1 MTPRAIPRLLSLLLS
16 LSVTSVLFAQAA
28 PAPQINAKVNDAER
42 FMLPGSVHPAA
53 TEANDR
59 GAVDPATPM
68 TDLIL
73 VLRRSPAQQAA
84 FDAYVADQYDPTSP
98 DFHHWLAPAE
108 VGQRFGP
115 SPADI
120 ATITQWLTSHGLRV
134 EGASK
139 DQMTLRFSG
148 TAAQVNEAFRTSI
161 HRLSVNG
168 AQHIAN
174 MTAPS
179 IPAALAPAVVGVKAL
194 HDFFARPAHHLG
206 GKAVFDPHSGHWTH
220 QTPAL
225 ISGAQPDM
233 RAAQQPATQASQQ
246 VGQPVQPAPQFGITV
261 GSGSSAFQIE
271 DIAPYDFATIY
282 NVLPLWNNSIDGTG
296 QTIAIAGTSDINPS
310 DVASF
315 RSVFGL
321 PAGTPPKTIVANG
334 VDPGACTGTTGSC
347 TIDDQIENSL
357 DVEWSGAVAKGAQIT
372 LVVAG
377 QQSQTTDTLFTAI
390 QYIVDNL
397 TAPVMNVSY
406 GACEFDLGT
415 AGNTALNDEWE
426 TAATE
431 GISVFV
437 AAGDSGS
444 ASCDQDLA
452 TSLPYG
458 ALFGTTVSGF
468 ASTPY
473 NTAVGGTDFN
483 WGTTASPYWSTSNNS
498 TTGASALNYIPE
510 IPWNDT
516 CTNPVIL
523 SVLQSY
529 ATQLQKEGNTVTSPT
544 DAESACNFVNQW
556 YKTIYTNTN
565 QQVNL
570 SFLIDTIG
578 GSGGASGCT
587 TSNSQSTTSCAGG
600 YAKPSWQAGVTGIP
614 SDGKRDLPDV
624 SFFAS
629 NGFLGSAYLI
639 CVSANGTCVSSTSQ
653 STEPIGEEVG
663 GTSVSSPAMAGV
675 MAMINQKTGAPQ
687 GLPNAELYR
696 LAAKQ
701 TYSGCRSESLTTST
715 SCYFNDIDTGTNAM
729 PCDAGSPDCTVS
741 TSGDTYGVLNGYSAG
756 TGFDNASGLGSLN
769 VYNVVSA
776 WTSPLGSG
784 TATLMLTP
792 SASTIQLGQSL
803 TVQVAVSASGTAPT
817 GTVSLTGPGI
827 TAQAEPL
834 TSGSYVFSVA
844 SGSLPVGANTLTV
857 SYSGDANYALAAQTV
872 VINVTKLT
880 PTLKLTPNST
890 TITGNQQFTIS
901 GAVTDASSGSIAAPT
916 GTISFSGGG
925 LTFQSCTL
933 TSGSCTPTYTGTLTN
948 GTDTI
953 TANYSGDSN
962 YNSATASVQITANIL
977 TPTVAVKLLTTS
989 LTTTTAA
996 QVQVTVTGSGATP
1009 TGSVTLTE
1017 NTLAGQAAMS
1027 DTLASGAYTFTL
1039 PAGFLAGGSGTLNA
1053 SYTGD
1058 SNYGSGS
1065 SSVTIQVSFATTS
1078 LTVMP
1083 AQTSVA
1089 ANATVNVN
1097 VTTTAVAGITPT
1109 GNISLTAGAFTSQGG
1124 VLKNGSASFII
1135 PANTFTAGTQSISVQ
1150 YAGDMH
1156 YSPTSA
1162 TATISITP
1170 STATYSLSAS
1180 SLGSINTGSSGASTI
1195 TVSSTSGY
1203 TGSVALSCALTASP
1217 SGATTLPTCSAS
1229 TTPIA
1234 LSGTTTSGTGTVT
1247 ISTTTTTTANLQ
1259 PPAAPFGSA
1268 SRVLLGGL
1276 ALGVLAFFT
1285 IPARR
1290 RAWRSLLGC
1299 LFLLAT
1305 LVGGVASCGGGG
1317 SSSGTG
1323 GGGGGG
1329 GVTSGSYT
1337 FTVTGTGTPAITPTP
1352 TTTIT
1357 VTIN

>member
-1 MTPRAIPRLLSLLLS
+1 MTPRAISRLLCLLLS
-16 LSVTSVLFAQAA
+16 FSFAPALVAQSLS
-28 PAPQINAKVNDAER
+28 APQITAKVNEAER
-42 FMLPGSVHPAA
+42 FTLPGSVHPAA

-59 GAVDPATPM
+59 GAVDPALPM

-73 VLRRSPAQQAA
+73 VLRRSAAQQAA
-84 FDAYVADQYDPTSP
+84 LDAFVAGQYDSTSP
-98 DFHHWLAPAE
+98 EFHHWLAPAE

-168 AQHIAN
+168 TSHIAN

-194 HDFFARPAHHLG
+194 HDFFPRPAHHLG
-206 GKAVFDPHSGHWTH
+206 GKAVFDPHTGHWMH
-220 QTPAL
+220 QSPAL
-225 ISGAQPDM
+225 ISAAQPDM
-233 RAAQQPATQASQQ
+233 RVAEQAS
-246 VGQPVQPAPQFGITV
+246 GPSTQPGQPAPQFGITV
-261 GSGSSAFQIE
+261 GSGSSAYQIE

-296 QTIAIAGTSDINPS
+296 QTIAIAGTSDINAS

-334 VDPGACTGTTGSC
+334 VDPGACTGTSGNC

-415 AGNTALNDEWE
+415 AGNTALNNEWE

-444 ASCDQDLA
+444 ASCDQGLA
-452 TSLPYG
+452 SSLPYG

-473 NTAVGGTDFN
+473 NTAVGGTDLN
-483 WGTTASPYWSTSNNS
+483 WGSTASPYWNSSNNS
-498 TTGASALNYIPE
+498 TTGASAMNYMPE
-510 IPWNDT
+510 VPWNDT

-523 SVLQSY
+523 PVLQNY
-529 ATQLQKEGNTVTSPT
+529 ATQVQKAGNTVTSPT

-556 YKTIYTNTN
+556 YKTILNMTN

-570 SFLIDTIG
+570 SFLIDTVG
-578 GSGGASGCT
+578 GSGGASSCT

-600 YAKPSWQAGVTGIP
+600 YAKPSWQANVTGIP
-614 SDGKRDLPDV
+614 SDGKRDLPDI

-653 STEPIGEEVG
+653 STEPVGEEVG

-675 MAMINQKTGAPQ
+675 MALINQKTGTPQ
-687 GLPNAELYR
+687 GLANAELYR

-701 TYSGCRSESLTTST
+701 TYSGCRSEGLTTST

-729 PCDAGSPDCTVS
+729 PCDANSVDCTVN
-741 TSGDTYGVLNGYSAG
+741 TSGDTYGVLNGYSAT
-756 TGFDNASGLGSLN
+756 TGFDNATGLGSLN
-769 VYNVVSA
+769 VANVVNA

-784 TATLMLTP
+784 QATLTLTP

-803 TVQVAVSASGTAPT
+803 TVQVAVSASGTAPS

-834 TSGSYVFSVA
+834 TSGSYTFSVA
-844 SGSLPVGANTLTV
+844 SGALPAGADTLTV
-857 SYSGDANYALAAQTV
+857 SYSGDSNYALATQTV
-872 VINVTKLT
+872 TINVTKLT

-890 TITGNQQFTIS
+890 TITGNQQLTLS
-901 GAVTDASSGSIAAPT
+901 GAVTDSSSGSVPAPT

-933 TSGSCTPTYTGTLTN
+933 VSGSCTPTYTGTLTN

-953 TANYSGDSN
+953 TASYSGDSN
-962 YNSATASVQITANIL
+962 YNAATGSVQITANVL
-977 TPTVAVKLLTTS
+977 TPAVAVKVLTTA
-989 LTTTTAA
+989 LTTTTSG
-996 QVQVTVTGSGATP
+996 QVQTTVTGSGATP
-1009 TGSVTLTE
+1009 TGTVTLSNGSTAYAK
-1017 NTLAGQAAMS
+1017 TLTG
-1027 DTLASGAYTFTL
+1027 TLTSGTYTFSA
-1039 PAGFLAGGSGTLNA
+1039 PAGFFIGGASTLSVAYSGDSTYSAASGTAAAQA
-1053 SYTGD
+1053 SF
-1058 SNYGSGS
+1058 SNP
-1065 SSVTIQVSFATTS
+1065 TITIT
-1078 LTVMP
+1078 P

-1089 ANATVNVN
+1089 ANASVGVTITVASSAGNTPSGT
-1097 VTTTAVAGITPT
+1097 VT
-1109 GNISLTAGAFTSQGG
+1109 LTAGSFSGGGSLAGGSFMFT
-1124 VLKNGSASFII
+1124 I
-1135 PANTFTAGTQSISVQ
+1135 PANSLAVGTGTLSVSYSGDAFYNAATQTTSI
-1150 YAGDMH
+1150 
-1156 YSPTSA
+1156 T
-1162 TATISITP
+1162 ITP

-1180 SLGSINTGSSGASTI
+1180 SLGSINAGSSGNATI
-1195 TVSSTSGY
+1195 TVSSSSNY
-1203 TGSVALSCALTASP
+1203 TGSVTLGCALTASP
-1217 SGATTLPTCSAS
+1217 SGATTLPTCTAS
-1229 TTPIA
+1229 TSPIT
-1234 LSGTTTSGTGTVT
+1234 LNSSVTSGTGSIT
-1247 ISTTTTTTANLQ
+1247 ISTTTTTTANLRPLRSPLQ
-1259 PPAAPFGSA
+1259 RGP
-1268 SRVLLGGL
+1268 SRILLGGL
-1276 ALGVLAFFT
+1276 ALGFLAIFG

-1290 RAWRSLLGC
+1290 RAWRHLLGC
-1299 LFLLAT
+1299 LLLLVT
-1305 LVGGVASCGGGG
+1305 LVGGVASCGG
-1317 SSSGTG
+1317 SSSGGTG
-1323 GGGGGG
+1323 GGSGGGGG
-1329 GVTSGSYT
+1329 GVTAGSYT
-1337 FTVTGTGTPAITPTP
+1337 FTVTGTGNPAITPAP
-1352 TTTIT
+1352 TTTVT

>member
-1 MTPRAIPRLLSLLLS
+1 MLKRAISRSLCLLF
-16 LSVTSVLFAQAA
+16 VLFSAAVLFGQTAAA
-28 PAPQINAKVNDAER
+28 PAPQITVKVDDSQRAT
-42 FMLPGSVHPAA
+42 LVGSVHPAA
-53 TEANDR
+53 TDANDR

-73 VLRRSPAQQAA
+73 VLRRSPQLQAA
-84 FDAYVADQYDPTSP
+84 FDAFVSSQYDPTSP
-98 DFHHWLAPAE
+98 DYHHWLAPAE

-115 SPADI
+115 AQADI
-120 ATITQWLTSHGLRV
+120 AVISNWLTSHRLRV
-134 EGASK
+134 DGMSK
-139 DQMTLRFSG
+139 DRMMLRFSG
-148 TAAQVNEAFRTSI
+148 TAAQVNEAFRTRI

-168 AQHIAN
+168 VAHIAN
-174 MTAPS
+174 MTDPS
-179 IPAALAPAVVGVKAL
+179 IPAALAPAIVGVKAL
-194 HDFFARPAHHLG
+194 HDFFPRPQHQLG
-206 GKAVFDPHSGHWTH
+206 GKAVFDPHTGHWMH
-220 QTPAL
+220 QSPAL
-225 ISGAQPDM
+225 VSAAQPAILSVSPIGT
-233 RAAQQPATQASQQ
+233 AAQSP
-246 VGQPVQPAPQFGITV
+246 GQPSPQFGITV
-261 GSGSSAFQIE
+261 GSGSSAYQIE

-282 NVLPLWNNSIDGTG
+282 NLLPLWNNSIDGTG
-296 QTIAIAGTSDINPS
+296 QTIAIAGTSDINAS

-334 VDPGACTGTTGSC
+334 VDPGACTGTSGSC

-406 GACEFDLGT
+406 GACEFNLGT
-415 AGNTALNDEWE
+415 AGNAALNSEWQ

-431 GISVFV
+431 GISVLV
-437 AAGDSGS
+437 ASGDSGS

-452 TSLPYG
+452 SSLPYG

-473 NTAVGGTDFN
+473 NTAVGGTDLN
-483 WGTTASPYWSTSNNS
+483 WGTTASPYWSSTNNS
-498 TTGASALNYIPE
+498 TTGASALNYMPE

-529 ATQLQKEGNTVTSPT
+529 ATQLQKAGNTVTSPT

-556 YKTIYTNTN
+556 YKTIYNDTN

-570 SFLIDTIG
+570 SFLVDTVG

-587 TSNSQSTTSCAGG
+587 TSDGQTETSCSGG

-639 CVSANGTCVSSTSQ
+639 CVSANGACVSSTSQ
-653 STEPIGEEVG
+653 STEPTGEEVG

-675 MAMINQKTGAPQ
+675 MALINQKTGSPQ
-687 GLPNAELYR
+687 GLANAELYR
-696 LAAKQ
+696 LGAKQ
-701 TYSGCRSESLTTST
+701 TYSACRTEGLTTST

-729 PCDAGSPDCTVS
+729 PCGSGSPDCTVK

-756 TGFDNASGLGSLN
+756 TGFDNATGLGSLN
-769 VYNVVSA
+769 IANVVNA
-776 WTSPLGSG
+776 WTSPLGAAR
-784 TATLMLTP
+784 ATLTLTP
-792 SASTIQLGQSL
+792 SATSIQLGQSL
-803 TVQVAVSASGTAPT
+803 TVQVAVSASGAAPT

-834 TSGSYVFSVA
+834 A
-844 SGSLPVGANTLTV
+844 SGGYSFTVATGVLPVGADTLTV
-857 SYSGDANYALAAQTV
+857 SYSGDANYALATQTV
-872 VINVTKLT
+872 TINVTKIT
-880 PTLKLTPNST
+880 PTLTLKPSST
-890 TITGNQQFTIS
+890 TITGNQQLTIS
-901 GAVTDASSGSIAAPT
+901 GTVSGTSSGSAPAPT
-916 GTISFSGGG
+916 GTITFSGGG
-925 LTFQSCTL
+925 LAFQPCTL
-933 TSGSCTPTYTGTLTN
+933 ASGSCAPTFTGTLTN
-948 GTDTI
+948 GADTI
-953 TANYSGDSN
+953 SASYSGDSN
-962 YNSATASVQITANIL
+962 YNAATASVQITANVL
-977 TPTVAVKLLTTS
+977 TPTVAIKVLTAS

-996 QVQVTVTGSGATP
+996 QVQVTVSGSGATS

-1017 NTLAGQAAMS
+1017 STLTGQASMS
-1027 DTLASGAYTFTL
+1027 GTLASGAYTFTL

-1065 SSVTIQVSFATTS
+1065 SSVTIQVSFATTA
-1078 LTVMP
+1078 LTVTP
-1083 AQTSVA
+1083 AQTSIA

-1097 VTTTAVAGITPT
+1097 VTATAVAGITPT
-1109 GNISLTAGAFTSQGG
+1109 GNITLTAGSFTSQGG
-1124 VLKNGSASFII
+1124 ALANGSASFVI
-1135 PANTFTAGTQSISVQ
+1135 PANTFTAGTQSLSVL

-1180 SLGSINTGSSGASTI
+1180 SLGTINNGSSGASTI
-1195 TVSSTSGY
+1195 TVSGSGNY
-1203 TGSVALSCALTASP
+1203 TGSVTLGCALTNSP
-1217 SGATTLPTCSAS
+1217 SGATTLPTCTAS

-1234 LSGTTTSGTGTVT
+1234 LSSTATSGTGTVT
-1247 ISTTTTTTANLQ
+1247 ISTTTTTTASLR
-1259 PPAAPFGSA
+1259 PPRSSLDPA
-1268 SRVLLGGL
+1268 RVLAAGL
-1276 ALGVLAFFT
+1276 ALGFLALFA

-1290 RAWRSLLGC
+1290 RAWRSLVGC
-1299 LFLLAT
+1299 LLLLVT
-1305 LVGGVASCGGGG
+1305 LVGGIASCGGSGGG
-1317 SSSGTG
+1317 SG
-1323 GGGGGG
+1323 GGGSGGG

-1337 FTVTGTGTPAITPTP
+1337 FTVTGTGSPAITPAP
-1352 TTTIT
+1352 TTTVT

>member
-1 MTPRAIPRLLSLLLS
+1 MLARNLVRLACLIPTLSASCVLLSQTIVS
-16 LSVTSVLFAQAA
+16 PENSTTPEIAAQ
-28 PAPQINAKVNDAER
+28 ITTNIDDAQR
-42 FMLPGSVHPAA
+42 TKLVGNVHPAA

-59 GAVDPATPM
+59 GAVNPSLPM

-73 VLRRSPAQQAA
+73 VLRRSPQQQAA
-84 FDAYVADQYDPTSP
+84 FDAFVASQYDSTSP
-98 DFHHWLAPAE
+98 EYHLWLTPDE

-115 SPADI
+115 AQADI
-120 ATITQWLTSHGLRV
+120 AAVSSWLSSHGLHVDSIAR
-134 EGASK
+134 
-139 DQMTLRFSG
+139 DRMTLRFSG
-148 TAAQVNEAFRTSI
+148 SAAQINATFHTSI
-161 HRLSVNG
+161 HRLLVNG
-168 AQHIAN
+168 VSHIAN
-174 MTAPS
+174 MTDPS
-179 IPAALAPAVVGVKAL
+179 IPTAITPVVVGVKSL
-194 HDFFARPAHHLG
+194 HDFFARPQHHLG
-206 GKAVFDPHSGHWTH
+206 GKAIFNPHTGHWMH
-220 QTPAL
+220 QTPTLVSA
-225 ISGAQPDM
+225 AQPDV
-233 RAAQQPATQASQQ
+233 QAS
-246 VGQPVQPAPQFGITV
+246 PQFGITV
-261 GSGSSAFQIE
+261 GSGSSSYQIE
-271 DIAPYDFATIY
+271 DVAPYDFATIY
-282 NVLPLWNNSIDGTG
+282 NVLPLWNNHVDGTG
-296 QTIAIAGTSDINPS
+296 QTIAIAGTSDINPT
-310 DVASF
+310 DVATF

-334 VDPGACTGTTGSC
+334 VDPGACTGTTGNC

-357 DVEWSGAVAKGAQIT
+357 DVEWSGAVAKGANII

-377 QQSQTTDTLFTAI
+377 QQSQTTDTLFTSI
-390 QYIVDNL
+390 QYIVDNV

-406 GACEFDLGT
+406 GACELDLGT
-415 AGNTALNDEWE
+415 AGNAALNSEWQ

-437 AAGDSGS
+437 ASGDSGS
-444 ASCDQDLA
+444 ASCDQGLA
-452 TSLPYG
+452 TSVPYG
-458 ALFGTTVSGF
+458 ALLGTTVSGF

-473 NTAVGGTDFN
+473 NTAVGGTDLN
-483 WGTTASPYWSTSNNS
+483 WGTTASPYWGASNSS
-498 TTGASALNYIPE
+498 TTGASALNYMPE
-510 IPWNDT
+510 VPWNDT

-529 ATQLQKEGNTVTSPT
+529 ATQLQKAGNTVTSPT
-544 DAESACNFVNQW
+544 NAESACNFVNQW
-556 YKTIYTNTN
+556 YNTIYKLTGN
-565 QQVNL
+565 QVNL
-570 SFLIDTIG
+570 SFLVDTVG

-587 TSNSQSTTSCAGG
+587 TSDGQTETTCSGG

-639 CVSANGTCVSSTSQ
+639 CVSANGSCVSSTTQ
-653 STEPIGEEVG
+653 STEPTGEEVG
-663 GTSVSSPAMAGV
+663 GTSVASPAMAGV
-675 MAMINQKTGAPQ
+675 MALINQKTGSPQ
-687 GLPNAELYR
+687 GLANAELYR
-696 LAAKQ
+696 LGAKQ
-701 TYSGCRSESLTTST
+701 TYSACRSEGLTTST

-741 TSGDTYGVLNGYSAG
+741 TSGDTYGVLSGYSAA
-756 TGFDNASGLGSLN
+756 TGFDNATGLGSLN
-769 VYNVVSA
+769 VANVVNA
-776 WTSPLGSG
+776 WVSPLGTGS
-784 TATLMLTP
+784 ATLKLTP
-792 SASTIQLGQSL
+792 SATTIQLGQSL
-803 TVQVAVSASGTAPT
+803 TIQVAVTATSTAPT

-834 TSGSYVFSVA
+834 ASGSYTFSVT
-844 SGSLPVGANTLTV
+844 SGSLPAGANTLTV
-857 SYSGDANYALAAQTV
+857 SYSGDANYALATQTV
-872 VINVTKLT
+872 VINVTKLS
-880 PTLKLTPNST
+880 PTLKLTPSST
-890 TITGNQQFTIS
+890 TITGNQQFTINGS
-901 GAVTDASSGSIAAPT
+901 VTDSSSGSIAAPT
-916 GTISFSGGG
+916 GTITFSGGG

-933 TSGSCTPTYTGTLTN
+933 TSGSCTPTYTGALTN

-962 YNSATASVQITANIL
+962 YNTATASVQVTANVL
-977 TPTVAVKLLTTS
+977 APTVAVKLLTTS

-1017 NTLAGQAAMS
+1017 NTLTGQAAMS
-1027 DTLASGAYTFTL
+1027 NTLASGAYTFTL

-1065 SSVTIQVSFATTS
+1065 SSVNIQVSFATTS
-1078 LTVMP
+1078 LTVTP

-1097 VTTTAVAGITPT
+1097 VTATAVAGITPT
-1109 GNISLTAGAFTSQGG
+1109 GNIYLTAGAFTSQRG
-1124 VLKNGSASFII
+1124 VLTNGSASFLI
-1135 PANTFTAGTQSISVQ
+1135 PANTFTAGTQSISAQ

-1156 YSPTSA
+1156 YSPTAA

-1180 SLGSINTGSSGASTI
+1180 TLGSINSGSSGASTI
-1195 TVSSTSGY
+1195 TVSSSSGY
-1203 TGSVALSCALTASP
+1203 TGSIALSCALTNSP

-1229 TTPIA
+1229 TTPIS
-1234 LSGTTTSGTGTVT
+1234 LSSSTPSGTGTIT
-1247 ISTTTTTTANLQ
+1247 ISTTTTTTASLR
-1259 PPAAPFGSA
+1259 PPSAPFGSA

-1317 SSSGTG
+1317 SSSGSG
-1323 GGGGGG
+1323 GGGGTGGG

-1337 FTVTGTGTPAITPTP
+1337 FTVTGTGTPAITPAP
-1352 TTTIT
+1352 STTVT